1 MIFRLA
7 ALSVSLMAMPAAA
20 QERPDWLPAPLD
32 LPADAQV
39 SLNAEVG
46 SSARMLQFSTD
57 EDPDALLDRWREAL
71 REDGYLI
78 DDSLNQIEER
88 QIQFTGPSV
97 DAAQVVVLPAAGA
110 GRVTLQID
118 ATLNN

>member
-7 ALSVSLMAMPAAA
+7 ALTIPLLAMPVAA
-20 QERPDWLPAPLD
+20 QERPDWLPAALV

-46 SSARMLQFSTD
+46 SSARMLQFSTN

-71 REDGYLI
+71 RENGYLI

-110 GRVTLQID
+110 GRITLQID